1 MANEEN
7 LKPFKKGEV
16 TNPAGR
22 PVGSKNRSTIARKWL
37 SLEQK
42 GTNPLT
48 GENETL
54 SQEDMITLALV
65 KKARAGDVNAYKA
78 LMDSG
83 FGSPTQVTE
92 TEFKINNFDIKDV
105 LRFDNTK

>member
-7 LKPFKKGEV
+7 LKFFKKGEV
-16 TNPAGR
+16 SNPAGR
-22 PVGSKNRSTIARKWL
+22 PIGSKNRSTIARKWL
-37 SLEQK
+37 SVEQK

-83 FGSPTQVTE
+83 FGAPTQVTE
-92 TEFKINNFDIKDV
+92 NQNVNHYTVEVIDNDANKDE
-105 LRFDNTK
+105 

>member
-37 SLEQK
+37 SIEQK

-65 KKARAGDVNAYKA
+65 KKARNGDVNAYKA

-83 FGSPTQVTE
+83 FGAPKQTTESEVTV
-92 TEFKINNFDIKDV
+92 NNFDLKDV
-105 LRFDNTK
+105 LKFDR